1 MVVTRVSFL
10 CALAGA
16 MLALSMTPALAIDG
30 EFGGECVMGLALGK
44 DVKTDCSVNTVYDGK
59 TYCFGN
65 EAARD
70 LFLKKPSEFLLRAQI
85 FYSSKQPQ
93 AD

>member
-1 MVVTRVSFL
+1 VTKGLFYT
-10 CALAGA
+10 ALVALGLGA
-16 MLALSMTPALAIDG
+16 APALALDG

-65 EAARD
+65 ETARD